1 MTTQQMYRSL
11 ATVAAWAVLGLVL
24 GALVAPSAGSDWR
37 SYVVAFGILGL
48 YGCTC
53 LAFLRERR
61 RKRPWA

>member
-1 MTTQQMYRSL
+1 MTTSQVYRSL
-11 ATVAAWAVLGLVL
+11 ALLAAWAMPGLVL
-24 GALVAPSAGSDWR
+24 GALVAPAAGSDWR
-37 SYVVAFGILGL
+37 SYVVAIGILTL